1 MATLTT
7 LSVKIRGSWCPVS
20 YPTVALTVSVD
31 LPTVTIMK
39 MRMFSLVLTTGMLV
53 VSVPALS
60 ACGSSGT
67 TSTPPTTAATTR
79 PAANTSSAGDPC
91 ADVINAVKAKAS
103 RPDVKSVDATGACTI
118 VTLHSTLADTDL
130 ATAVTICEAA
140 ATVAYVGDTSSVAVD
155 GASGRELA
163 VGVKGEPY
171 IGEP

>member
-1 MATLTT
+1 
-7 LSVKIRGSWCPVS
+7 
-20 YPTVALTVSVD
+20 
-31 LPTVTIMK
+31 MK
-39 MRMFSLVLTTGMLV
+39 MRMFSLVLTTGMLI

-60 ACGSSGT
+60 ACGSSSS
-67 TSTPPTTAATTR
+67 TSTPPTTAATTH

-91 ADVINAVKAKAS
+91 ADVINAVKAKVS

-118 VTLHSTLADTDL
+118 VTVHSSLTDSDF

-140 ATVAYVGDTSSVAVD
+140 ATVGYVGDTNSVAVT

-163 VGVKGEPY
+163 VGVKGAPC